1 MSQKTVEQHL
11 QSAER
16 KNKSAQRKKT
26 LRTEREIDNLKKQT
40 KTKRINK

>member
-16 KNKSAQRKKT
+16 KKQICPERKM
-26 LRTEREIDNLKKQT
+26 LRTEREIDNFKKQT